1 MMDMGQLIYILS
13 RLILGGL
20 ASFLAIMLWARTRDT
35 AWMLIVMGTIAF
47 YGETVY
53 TIINLLFVDGS
64 SFFSI
69 GSMPVLTILLH
80 NFPMLF
86 LIAAF
91 AVMVA
96 RKYRS
101 H

>member
-1 MMDMGQLIYILS
+1 MMDFGQLIYILS

-20 ASFLAIMLWARTRDT
+20 ASFMAIMLWARTRDT
-35 AWMLIVMGTIAF
+35 AWMLVVMATIAF
-47 YGETVY
+47 YGETIYAIV
-53 TIINLLFVDGS
+53 NLFMGDGS

-69 GSMPVLTILLH
+69 GTMPVLTILLH